1 MRAVLD
7 TNVVISAAVT
17 SGGVADRL
25 LRLAALRRF
34 TMIVSP
40 KLLFEIQA
48 TAGKAYLAKQLPGGE
63 DLAVF
68 LAQIWRVGTPSI
80 DPALRH
86 PLTAD
91 DDRADDFVVAL
102 AQWNGALLVTGDSRL
117 LKLDPHRASSRHA
130 SSSTC
135 AKRGSDLE
143 PIDDWFRFFARAWP
157 AETRSGTAPRPP
169 WEVQILYRPAAI
181 WDNFRPL
188 TSGDAVRA
196 FFVR

>member
-7 TNVVISAAVT
+7 TNVFMSAGVT

-40 KLLFEIQA
+40 KLILEIQA

-91 DDRADDFVVAL
+91 DDDDRADDFVVAL

-117 LKLDPHRASSRHA
+117 LKLDPLPSIVTPREFLGM
-130 SSSTC
+130 C
-135 AKRGSDLE
+135 EAKS
-143 PIDDWFRFFARAWP
+143 
-157 AETRSGTAPRPP
+157 
-169 WEVQILYRPAAI
+169 
-181 WDNFRPL
+181 
-188 TSGDAVRA
+188 
-196 FFVR
+196 

>member
-48 TAGKAYLAKQLPGGE
+48 TAGEAYLAKQLPGGE

-102 AQWNGALLVTGDSRL
+102 AQWNGALLVTGDTRPCAHQINCAPNSSATAGWR
-117 LKLDPHRASSRHA
+117 RSASS
-130 SSSTC
+130 TP
-135 AKRGSDLE
+135 G
-143 PIDDWFRFFARAWP
+143 P
-157 AETRSGTAPRPP
+157 GRP
-169 WEVQILYRPAAI
+169 
-181 WDNFRPL
+181 
-188 TSGDAVRA
+188 
-196 FFVR
+196 

>member
-7 TNVVISAAVT
+7 TSVVISAALT
-17 SGGVADRL
+17 PGGVADRL

-48 TAGKAYLAKQLPGGE
+48 TAGKAYLAEQLPGGE
-63 DLAVF
+63 HLAAF

-80 DPALRH
+80 DPALRQ

-91 DDRADDFVVAL
+91 DDRTDDFVVAL

-117 LKLDPHRASSRHA
+117 LKLDPHRASSARA

-135 AKRGSDLE
+135 AKRGHDRESTDGE
-143 PIDDWFRFFARAWP
+143 IRRFARPRP
-157 AETRSGTAPRPP
+157 AETRPGTAPRPRC
-169 WEVQILYRPAAI
+169 EVQIPIAHE
-181 WDNFRPL
+181 PSET
-188 TSGDAVRA
+188 TSGPW
-196 FFVR
+196 

>member
-17 SGGVADRL
+17 PGGVADRL

-48 TAGKAYLAKQLPGGE
+48 TAGKAYLAEQLPGGE
-63 DLAVF
+63 HLAAF

-80 DPALRH
+80 DPALRQ

-91 DDRADDFVVAL
+91 DDRTDDFVVAL

-117 LKLDPHRASSRHA
+117 LKLDPPPSIVTPREFLDM
-130 SSSTC
+130 C
-135 AKRGSDLE
+135 E
-143 PIDDWFRFFARAWP
+143 AR
-157 AETRSGTAPRPP
+157 S
-169 WEVQILYRPAAI
+169 
-181 WDNFRPL
+181 
-188 TSGDAVRA
+188 
-196 FFVR
+196 

>member
-1 MRAVLD
+1 
-7 TNVVISAAVT
+7 
-17 SGGVADRL
+17 
-25 LRLAALRRF
+25 
-34 TMIVSP
+34 MIVSP

-80 DPALRH
+80 DLALRH

-117 LKLDPHRASSRHA
+117 LKLDPPPSIVTPREFLGM
-130 SSSTC
+130 C
-135 AKRGSDLE
+135 EAKS
-143 PIDDWFRFFARAWP
+143 
-157 AETRSGTAPRPP
+157 
-169 WEVQILYRPAAI
+169 
-181 WDNFRPL
+181 
-188 TSGDAVRA
+188 
-196 FFVR
+196 